1 MRLSNADRQGH
12 PIASH
17 SATAPR
23 TVSWDHEGTSTTAI
37 WMSANSR
44 RAPAQIVVA
53 DDRLSADAAMRH
65 AARGTAM
72 LWTGD
77 FHNAK
82 QLLAAM
88 DRRMAAANAAK
99 AGSSKAKKKVL
110 DDAQKF
116 YAIRQ
121 ARAQRSRMLSLMLV
135 PLDFQ
140 AEDGLAIL
148 DLPRAPIV
156 GPAVA
161 FGYEQAAD
169 LAGHRAV
176 ASLQELAGMLSAH
189 QWFLKGVEVPALGAK
204 IHPAYG
210 TFMPTRQEYVDL
222 VAVAPLEDLSLAFDI
237 GTGTGVLSAVL
248 AHRGVKQVIG
258 TDIHQRAVDC
268 ANDNFAR
275 LGISAAAHAQLTS
288 MFPEGRA
295 PLVVCNPPWL
305 PGSAPST
312 LDAAIYDPESK
323 MLMQFLRGLPG
334 HLTKNGEGWLIIS
347 DLAELL
353 GLRTRALLLEAIEAA
368 GLEVIDKI
376 DTAPRHHRAQDAE
389 DVLHA
394 ARSKEVTSLWRL
406 KAK

>member
-12 PIASH
+12 PITTTSSTTPA
-17 SATAPR
+17 

-37 WMSANSR
+37 WLSANSR

-88 DRRMAAANAAK
+88 DRRMAAASAAK
-99 AGSSKAKKKVL
+99 SGSSKTKKKVL
-110 DDAQKF
+110 DGAQKF

-121 ARAQRSRMLSLMLV
+121 ARAQRSRMLSLVLV
-135 PLDFQ
+135 PLDFG
-140 AEDGLAIL
+140 AEDGLANL
-148 DLPRAPIV
+148 DLPRAPII

-161 FGYEQAAD
+161 FGYGQTAA
-169 LAGHRAV
+169 LAGQHAV
-176 ASLQELAGMLSAH
+176 TSLQELTGLLSAH
-189 QWFLKGVEVPALGAK
+189 QWFLKGVDVPALGAK

-222 VAVAPLEDLSLAFDI
+222 VADAPLQDLSLAFDI

-248 AHRGVKQVIG
+248 ARRGVKQVIG

-275 LGISAAAHAQLTS
+275 LGIATTARAQLTS
-288 MFPEGRA
+288 MFPAGRA

-312 LDAAIYDPESK
+312 LDAAVYDPDSK

-334 HLTKNGEGWLIIS
+334 HLTENGEGWLIIS

-353 GLRTRALLLEAIEAA
+353 GLRTRALLLETIDAA
-368 GLEVIDKI
+368 GLEVIDRI
-376 DTAPRHHRAQDAE
+376 DTVPRHHRAQDTG
-389 DVLHA
+389 DMLHA
-394 ARSKEVTSLWRL
+394 ARSKEITSLWRL

>member
-1 MRLSNADRQGH
+1 
-12 PIASH
+12 
-17 SATAPR
+17 
-23 TVSWDHEGTSTTAI
+23 
-37 WMSANSR
+37 
-44 RAPAQIVVA
+44 
-53 DDRLSADAAMRH
+53 MRH

-121 ARAQRSRMLSLMLV
+121 ARAQRSRMLSLILV

-140 AEDGLAIL
+140 AEDGLAVL

-347 DLAELL
+347 DLADLL